1 MKQNFCSKGQLEE
14 KEKMDETKE
23 NKNTSQILLEEI
35 AEESVDKNDITSAQF
50 EKLKET
56 IDLIFS
62 EEYSEV
68 PETVKVA
75 VVCLEIFSNKL
86 ENVLENLLVG
96 IYNRDKTAKKF
107 NILYSQVKKIYDS
120 AEKKWPPLDVIYLSI
135 ICVFS
140 VILSEVDDRDKIINE
155 ISDQAQLIY
164 KDNPRNQSIAL
175 NYLVILFNLSKFQ
188 IYKKHESELEKTFS
202 KADILIKE
210 LSENKEYSMSNK
222 EKFIDNIILTP
233 RKIVL
238 PEEKINIEEIKK
250 NRDND
255 AEVIS
260 RWLILFSKNKLTF
273 HDKIGIFKRPL
284 ELLKSYTYLIKEYST
299 IYLCVQ
305 DIKYQLA
312 VKDFTNLK
320 FGHYT
325 RSEVLQKF
333 LNQEDKSS
341 VNYGITVKSRL
352 NNVGYMND
360 PEEGKI
366 LDKSVGLTSINYS
379 GDIVSSSSWFLMS
392 LTEAIDELPMWSQ
405 YGENAE
411 GVCLELRPDSF
422 SELTSINDI
431 EWFKQKVETLSD
443 IEKAER
449 NDEEVPS
456 SPNTK
461 DYLYRI
467 CYLDEKKLKKG
478 EINISRNHNS
488 KLNKEN
494 GAIDKVELSLEQI
507 KKNIA
512 SFNNEKQINVKQKEK
527 LFYEL
532 DNLLEE
538 IRYLFKS
545 SGYSH
550 EKELR
555 LLKYEE
561 LKPTNKKI
569 KIQKMSPTAT
579 VYIERDTS
587 IQIKK
592 IIFGPKYNNPENV
605 TPLVHLL
612 DNKIVC
618 SRSSQ
623 KYK

>member
-1 MKQNFCSKGQLEE
+1 
-14 KEKMDETKE
+14 MDETKE
-23 NKNTSQILLEEI
+23 NKNTTQILLEEF
-35 AEESVDKNDITSAQF
+35 AEESVDKKDITSAQF

-62 EEYSEV
+62 EEYSDI
-68 PETVKVA
+68 PESVKVS
-75 VVCLEIFSNKL
+75 VVSLEIFSNKL
-86 ENVLENLLVG
+86 ENVLENLLFRIG
-96 IYNRDKTAKKF
+96 NRDEIAKKF
-107 NILYSQVKKIYDS
+107 NILYLEVKNLYDS
-120 AEKKWPPLDVIYLSI
+120 AEKKWAPLDVIYLSI

-140 VILSEVDDRDKIINE
+140 VVLSEVDDEEKIINA

-164 KDNPRNQSIAL
+164 KDNSRNKSIAL

-188 IYKKHESELEKTFS
+188 IYKKHENELEKTLS

-210 LSENKEYSMSNK
+210 LSENKEYYMSNK
-222 EKFIDNIILTP
+222 EMFIENMLLTP

-238 PEEKINIEEIKK
+238 FDKNTNIEEIKK

-273 HDKIGIFKRPL
+273 QDKLTIFKRPL
-284 ELLKSYTYLIKEYST
+284 ELLKSYPSLIKEYST

-333 LNQEDKSS
+333 LNQEEKSS
-341 VNYGITVKSRL
+341 GNYGITVRSRL

-379 GDIVSSSSWFLMS
+379 SDIDIVSSSSWFLMS

-443 IEKAER
+443 IEKETR

-456 SPNTK
+456 SANTK

-467 CYLDEKKLKKG
+467 CYLDENKLKKG
-478 EINISRNHNS
+478 EINISRAHNS
-488 KLNKEN
+488 KLKKEI
-494 GAIDKVELSLEQI
+494 GAIDKVKFSLEQI
-507 KKNIA
+507 KIIIA
-512 SFNNEKQINVKQKEK
+512 SFNNEKQINVKQKEE

-545 SGYSH
+545 SGYHH
-550 EKELR
+550 EKEIR

-592 IIFGPKYNNPENV
+592 IIFGPKFNNPENV

-612 DNKIVC
+612 DNNIIC

>member
-1 MKQNFCSKGQLEE
+1 
-14 KEKMDETKE
+14 MDETKE
-23 NKNTSQILLEEI
+23 NKNTTQILLEEF
-35 AEESVDKNDITSAQF
+35 AEKSVDKKDITSAQF

-62 EEYSEV
+62 EEYSDI
-68 PETVKVA
+68 PETVKVS
-75 VVCLEIFSNKL
+75 VVSLEIVSNRL
-86 ENVLENLLVG
+86 ENVLENLLFRIG
-96 IYNRDKTAKKF
+96 NRDEIAKKF
-107 NILYSQVKKIYDS
+107 NILYLEVKNLYDS
-120 AEKKWPPLDVIYLSI
+120 AEKKWAPLDVIYLSI

-140 VILSEVDDRDKIINE
+140 VVFSEVDDEEKIINA

-164 KDNPRNQSIAL
+164 KDNSRNKSIAL

-188 IYKKHESELEKTFS
+188 IYKKHENELEKTLS

-210 LSENKEYSMSNK
+210 LSENKEYYMSKK
-222 EKFIDNIILTP
+222 EMFIENMLLTP

-238 PEEKINIEEIKK
+238 FDKNTNIEEIKK

-273 HDKIGIFKRPL
+273 QDKLTIFKRPL
-284 ELLKSYTYLIKEYST
+284 ELLKSYPSLIKGYST

-333 LNQEDKSS
+333 LNQEEKSS
-341 VNYGITVKSRL
+341 GNYGITVRSRL

-379 GDIVSSSSWFLMS
+379 SDIDIVSSSSWFLMS

-443 IEKAER
+443 IEKETS

-456 SPNTK
+456 SANTK

-467 CYLDEKKLKKG
+467 CYLDENKLKKS
-478 EINISRNHNS
+478 EINISRAHNS
-488 KLNKEN
+488 KLKKEI
-494 GAIDKVELSLEQI
+494 GAIDKVKFSLEQI
-507 KKNIA
+507 KKIIA
-512 SFNNEKQINVKQKEK
+512 SFNNEKQINVKQKEE

-545 SGYSH
+545 SGYHH
-550 EKELR
+550 EKEIR

-569 KIQKMSPTAT
+569 KIQKMSPTAK

-592 IIFGPKYNNPENV
+592 IIFGPKFNNPENV

-612 DNKIVC
+612 DNNIIC